1 MRTKATDSKSMA
13 SGEFFDG
20 TPVFTRAEF
29 EAARTET
36 ARRSPRTTDSL
47 LRRYVADG
55 RLLRV
60 RAGLYTVVPR
70 STDAT
75 DAPVDPYL
83 VATKLAPDA
92 VLAYH
97 AALQFWGKAYSVWQR
112 FHFVTETST
121 RALHFRGFEF
131 VPVKVPLP
139 LRRLP
144 TSERH
149 VTEQRHAGGT
159 VRVATLER
167 TLVDVLDVPSNAGGW
182 EEVWRSLE
190 MVEFFDLDAVASYAV
205 KLGSALTAARV
216 GFFLEQHREA
226 LMVEDKHLEPLRRL
240 RPRQPRYLDARRKPG
255 KLVVAWNLIVPDDVL
270 GRTWAEVA

>member
-1 MRTKATDSKSMA
+1 MRTHATDGKSVA
-13 SGEFFDG
+13 SSEFFNG

-29 EAARTET
+29 EAARSET

-55 RLLRV
+55 RLLRL
-60 RAGLYTVVPR
+60 RAGLYAVVPR
-70 STDAT
+70 GAEAAT
-75 DAPVDPYL
+75 APVDPYL

-92 VLAYH
+92 TVAYH

-121 RALHFRGFEF
+121 RALRFRGLQF
-131 VPVKVPLP
+131 VPVKLPLP
-139 LRRLP
+139 LRQLP
-144 TSERH
+144 TSERY
-149 VTEQRHAGGT
+149 VTDQRHAGGT
-159 VRVATLER
+159 VRVTTLER

-190 MVEFFDLDAVASYAV
+190 MVEFFDLDAVSSYVV
-205 KLGSALTAARV
+205 KRGSALTAARV

-255 KLVVAWNLIVPDDVL
+255 KLVTAWNLIVPDDVL
-270 GRTWAEVA
+270 GRTWTEVA